1 MKNVEARRSQT
12 LTVLAPAKLNLV
24 LRILGKRADSY
35 HDLFTLFQSID
46 LCDRL
51 HFNFTDSDRDEVNIK
66 LEDSSTGGD
75 FPLDD
80 TNIIKKAALL
90 YMRELTERVPVRL
103 TVRVEKNIPI
113 GAGLAGGSANAAAT
127 LSAINHH
134 YKNKLSS
141 DQLLQLAGEI
151 GSDVPFSLLGGT
163 SLGRGRGEILSS
175 LPAHTGLHFV
185 LVKPRTLAVSTAW
198 AYDSFDRTQSGEQLD
213 EAILKDQAQKLN
225 ALLGEKNIS
234 AAANFF
240 SNSFEPVVFE
250 RYPVLRSIK
259 ERLIDLGCLCAYMT
273 GSGPTIYGLVRD
285 FSQAKA
291 IQSTIISDQEAKT
304 SAFWY
309 KNYGFPVDTWLTK
322 SIDHGIKVIGDEEN
336 HHKN

>member
-113 GAGLAGGSANAAAT
+113 GAGLAGGSA
-127 LSAINHH
+127 
-134 YKNKLSS
+134 
-141 DQLLQLAGEI
+141 
-151 GSDVPFSLLGGT
+151 
-163 SLGRGRGEILSS
+163 
-175 LPAHTGLHFV
+175 
-185 LVKPRTLAVSTAW
+185 
-198 AYDSFDRTQSGEQLD
+198 
-213 EAILKDQAQKLN
+213 
-225 ALLGEKNIS
+225 
-234 AAANFF
+234 
-240 SNSFEPVVFE
+240 
-250 RYPVLRSIK
+250 
-259 ERLIDLGCLCAYMT
+259 
-273 GSGPTIYGLVRD
+273 
-285 FSQAKA
+285 
-291 IQSTIISDQEAKT
+291 
-304 SAFWY
+304 
-309 KNYGFPVDTWLTK
+309 
-322 SIDHGIKVIGDEEN
+322 
-336 HHKN
+336 